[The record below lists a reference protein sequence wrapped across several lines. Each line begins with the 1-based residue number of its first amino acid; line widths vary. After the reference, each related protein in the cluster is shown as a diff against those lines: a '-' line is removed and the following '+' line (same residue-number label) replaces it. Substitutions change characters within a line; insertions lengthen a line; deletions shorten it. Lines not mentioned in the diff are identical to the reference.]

1 MKEIVVE
8 LPKELEGEI
17 EEFSEN
23 WSEVALEA
31 IRLRAFELKLE
42 RSAELRRALVEAIA
56 SKSKL
61 SEEEADEFAVELG
74 RKVKKGRFEQLKKAG
89 LV

>member
-1 MKEIVVE
+1 MREVVVE
-8 LPKELEGEI
+8 VPRELEGEI

-23 WSEVALEA
+23 WSKIALEA

-42 RSAELRRALVEAIA
+42 RSAELRRVLVEAIA

-61 SEEEADEFAVELG
+61 LEREADKFAVELG
-74 RKVKKGRFEQLKKAG
+74 RKMKKGRFEKLKKAG

>member
-1 MKEIVVE
+1 MKEIVIE

-23 WSEVALEA
+23 WSEIALEA
-31 IRLRAFELKLE
+31 IKLRAFELKLE

-61 SEEEADEFAVELG
+61 SEEEADKFAIELG
-74 RKVKKGRFEQLKKAG
+74 RKVKKGRFEKLKKAG